1 METVNQGHS
10 AVLKALAAD
19 FRIIFE
25 RDPAARSALEVLL
38 CYPGLQALALHRI
51 AHGLY
56 RLSLPVVPRLISHL
70 SRFLTGI
77 EIHPGA
83 VIGAGVFI
91 DHGMGVVI
99 GETAIVGSYSL
110 IYQGVT
116 LGGTGKQSG
125 KRHPTLGEN
134 VVVGAGAKVL
144 GNLEIGND
152 VRIGAG
158 SVVLRDVPSDCTV
171 VGIPGRVIYRAGS
184 KVEPLEHGNL
194 PDSEAKVIRMLL
206 DRIDTLE
213 EKVQTLS
220 ANVPSQG
227 EQGYG
232 ESLKKN
238 LEKNL
243 EKTLEERLERTLQ
256 EACGKTQPSNGR
268 ASDYAIEANAASEGI
283 NLREISSPSIHA
295 QPHSHSGNHADPNG
309 HPLESSESTKTR
321 CLLKDREIE
330 EFLDG
335 SGI

>member
-1 METVNQGHS
+1 MLE
-10 AVLKALAAD
+10 ALAAD

-25 RDPAARSALEVLL
+25 RDPAARNALEVLL
-38 CYPGLQALALHRI
+38 CYPGLQALVLHRV
-51 AHGLY
+51 AHGLH
-56 RLSLPVVPRLISHL
+56 RLKLPVIPRLVSHL

-83 VIGAGVFI
+83 TIGAGVFI

-144 GNLEIGND
+144 GNLDIGSN

-158 SVVLRDVPSDCTV
+158 SVVLRDVPPDCTV
-171 VGIPGRVIYRAGS
+171 VGIPGRIIYRAGS
-184 KVEPLEHGNL
+184 KVDPLEHGNL
-194 PDSEAKVIRMLL
+194 PDSEARVIRMLL
-206 DRIDTLE
+206 DRIDDLE
-213 EKVQTLS
+213 ERVQALS
-220 ANVPSQG
+220 VEVPHLL
-227 EQGYG
+227 ERAY
-232 ESLKKN
+232 
-238 LEKNL
+238 EKNL
-243 EKTLEERLERTLQ
+243 EKTLDTRLEKSLEASLEKRLGKTLQ
-256 EACGKTQPSNGR
+256 ETREKAQVSQGR
-268 ASDYAIEANAASEGI
+268 ASDEAGGEGI
-283 NLREISSPSIHA
+283 RPPMPPASFTDQTGAQNSPPPAGELSK
-295 QPHSHSGNHADPNG
+295 
-309 HPLESSESTKTR
+309 LC